1 MKVVVVYSS
10 RYGNGKKCVDCMDS
24 ALKARGHEVRI
35 LNAPESDP
43 AGIPPADLY
52 VFSGATE
59 AFGLAKGIK
68 QYLAGLPE
76 LEGRRYA
83 LVNTHAMKKARGLP
97 RMEKIL
103 TGKKKMVKVG
113 EIDFQV
119 GDGTDKGN
127 GLPEGYEARL
137 AGWLNGFA

>member
-1 MKVVVVYSS
+1 VQ
-10 RYGNGKKCVDCMDS
+10 
-24 ALKARGHEVRI
+24 
-35 LNAPESDP
+35 NAPESDP
-43 AGIPPADLY
+43 AQIPPADLY

-76 LEGRRYA
+76 LSGRRYA
-83 LVNTHAMKKARGLP
+83 LINTHSMKKARGLP
-97 RMEKIL
+97 KMEKIL
-103 TGKKKMVKVG
+103 AGKKMVKAG

-127 GLPEGYEARL
+127 GLPAGYEARL
-137 AGWLNGFA
+137 AQWVDVFG